1 MNINIFKK
9 KGLKLCLLN
18 VIYIQIE
25 QGKSIINI
33 IHYQLIETFGY
44 FMT

>member
-9 KGLKLCLLN
+9 KGPKLCLLN
-18 VIYIQIE
+18 AIYIQIE

-33 IHYQLIETFGY
+33 IHYQPIEKYACFLI
-44 FMT
+44 